1 MDNLFQRL
9 HAYTLVPPPQS
20 SKDLNEEIM
29 LTVLSILTSVTEEI
43 TQGRASKFT
52 PCIFFVICLYS
63 IRKVLEEDGG
73 EKCR

>member
-9 HAYTLVPPPQS
+9 RAYTVVPPPQS

-43 TQGRASKFT
+43 TQGRARKSIPRMFL
-52 PCIFFVICLYS
+52 VICLS
-63 IRKVLEEDGG
+63 LIRKVLEEVRGK
-73 EKCR
+73 KCR